1 MATVEN
7 PREQEIKDLSTIEA
21 TSGENTPL
29 IDDGNKR
36 QRASLKLWTKFHC
49 RCQRCCL
56 KSKAAILILF
66 WNFILV
72 VGFESFLDP
81 NFFGYVVGE
90 HDTFSTILVSGS
102 VYAALAF
109 LYLFYPLAGCLADIR
124 WGRYKTIINGLCF
137 IFWGL
142 LSLLVVYVVYL
153 QYQY

>member
-1 MATVEN
+1 MATLEN

-21 TSGENTPL
+21 TGGENTPL

-36 QRASLKLWTKFHC
+36 QRASSKLWTKFHC

-90 HDTFSTILVSGS
+90 HDTFSTILVNGS